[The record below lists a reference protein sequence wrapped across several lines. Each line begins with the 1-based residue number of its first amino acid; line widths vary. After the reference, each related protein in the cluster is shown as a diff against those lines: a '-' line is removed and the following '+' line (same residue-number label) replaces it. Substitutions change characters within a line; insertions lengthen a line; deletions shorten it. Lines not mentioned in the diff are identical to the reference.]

1 MLSLIS
7 DFGTMFCPK
16 KKSVHRKKHRNHS
29 AGTQPLHQVRMTERV
44 LLQILAEIGTKV
56 PEQGGVL
63 GISKCGVISHFYYD
77 SSADKTGVTYSPDI
91 AGIRPVLAQWDMEDI
106 RFCGMIHSH
115 PGNYGIPSHGDRIYA
130 ERILK
135 AMPRTLKG
143 VMHMPIV
150 TVDLRS
156 KTATIR
162 WYLAQMT
169 ANGSVRIINSDLVV
183 DGRRVRGPL
192 RTQLPAASGSLR
204 DETNFNYLPQKTEIR
219 AY

>member
-1 MLSLIS
+1 ML
-7 DFGTMFCPK
+7 GTMFFPK
-16 KKSVHRKKHRNHS
+16 KKSDCRKKHRYNPAAAQS
-29 AGTQPLHQVRMTERV
+29 NQVRMTSRV
-44 LLQILAEIGTKV
+44 LRKILAAIGTRE

-77 SSADKTGVTYSPDI
+77 STADKTSVTYSPDI
-91 AGIRPVLAQWDMEDI
+91 MGIRPVLSQWDMEDI

-115 PGNYGIPSHGDRIYA
+115 PGTTGVPSQGDRIYA

-156 KTATIR
+156 ETATIR
-162 WYLAQMT
+162 WYLARMT
-169 ANGSVRIINSDLVV
+169 ANGSVRITNADLVV
-183 DGRRVRGPL
+183 DGRRVRGAL
-192 RTQLPAASGSLR
+192 RTPFPAEQCSIRKS
-204 DETNFNYLPQKTEIR
+204 ETNFNYSPQRTEICTC
-219 AY
+219 